1 MIKPRDSEILINF
14 IGKELIDMGY
24 MDLMSKA
31 ENVNL
36 LGKLVENFVV
46 EGEHK
51 GLDSVYDLED
61 GFHKTVWMNNSIE
74 KLKENPDSARII
86 EERYSSC
93 A

>member
-1 MIKPRDSEILINF
+1 
-14 IGKELIDMGY
+14 MGY

-61 GFHKTVWMNNSIE
+61 GFHKTVWMDNP
-74 KLKENPDSARII
+74 LKS
-86 EERYSSC
+86 
-93 A
+93 

>member
-1 MIKPRDSEILINF
+1 LIKPRDSEILINF

-74 KLKENPDSARII
+74 K
-86 EERYSSC
+86 
-93 A
+93 

>member
-1 MIKPRDSEILINF
+1 
-14 IGKELIDMGY
+14 MGY

-46 EGEHK
+46 EGEQK

-86 EERYSSC
+86 EER
-93 A
+93 